1 MFKSKLGVVLLV
13 MFLTL
18 AVAGGAVFLSWDY
31 ITAGEKE
38 NAEPTID
45 EIIERSYD
53 TEELTTNLL
62 NNGFVRSKYKIQLDS
77 KDALHE
83 LEKRDFQVTNVI
95 ITTLSGKEATDLSG
109 PDGKLALEEELK
121 EQINELMQEG
131 TVQKVYMT
139 EWVLQ

>member
-83 LEKRDFQVTNVI
+83 LEKEIF
-95 ITTLSGKEATDLSG
+95 K
-109 PDGKLALEEELK
+109 
-121 EQINELMQEG
+121 
-131 TVQKVYMT
+131 
-139 EWVLQ
+139 